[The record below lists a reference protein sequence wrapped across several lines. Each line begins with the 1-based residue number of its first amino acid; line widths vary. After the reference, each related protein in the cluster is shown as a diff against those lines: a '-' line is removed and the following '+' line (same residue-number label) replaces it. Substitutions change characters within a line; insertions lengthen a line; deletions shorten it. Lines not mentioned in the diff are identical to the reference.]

1 MGTMPHPLHIKY
13 NYFKWKCHYL
23 KYLGTWF
30 FPFSSVDSCSWCL
43 TSFCVL
49 CFKFFWAPAIGGF
62 LGNSWRFL
70 LRLDWERFLPDF
82 IHMLLSGASKTS
94 IILKWIVSLRFS
106 FFRGGG
112 AGSSQLIYIQIPN
125 SSEVLLIEFQGK
137 CFPLH
142 LLLLMKQKIGEFFVS
157 YFLHFILR
165 LRVLHAGIRILL
177 DFYVVGFSTLMRP

>member
-1 MGTMPHPLHIKY
+1 MPHPLHIKY

-94 IILKWIVSLRFS
+94 IILKWIVSLRFF

-112 AGSSQLIYIQIPN
+112 G
-125 SSEVLLIEFQGK
+125 
-137 CFPLH
+137 
-142 LLLLMKQKIGEFFVS
+142 
-157 YFLHFILR
+157 FLSVNLYSDSKFIWSPTDWISR
-165 LRVLHAGIRILL
+165 EM
-177 DFYVVGFSTLMRP
+177 FSTTLIITYETKDWGVFCLLFSSFYS